1 MNQLLILIVTL
12 IFSNQHQ
19 GSSFRTEGAK
29 PIDTVKIVGTIK
41 AQFAAIDSKRKLYAL
56 YEPRVKED
64 GILLTGFYEGTVLKM
79 INTIYYTES
88 SRTESDLYVNE
99 TGIFFIYSKVFEYMS
114 PLSVDPKGT
123 TKSITENWY
132 YFNNEE
138 MIKWVSAKKVKPAGS
153 EEFIL
158 KKDAFKAEFKK
169 TKNLF
174 SDFTV
179 LRKVR

>member
-1 MNQLLILIVTL
+1 MTQILLL
-12 IFSNQHQ
+12 IFSLVFSNPHPNT
-19 GSSFRTEGAK
+19 SFRIEGTN
-29 PIDTVKIVGTIK
+29 PIDTVKAVGAIK
-41 AQFAAIDSKRKLYAL
+41 IQFAAIDSKRKLYTL

-88 SRTESDLYVNE
+88 GRTESDMYVNE

-158 KKDAFKAEFKK
+158 KKDAFKVEFKK
-169 TKNLF
+169 TKGLF
-174 SDFTV
+174 SDFNA

>member
-1 MNQLLILIVTL
+1 MNQLFVLFFSLL
-12 IFSNQHQ
+12 FSNPHPDT
-19 GSSFRTEGAK
+19 SFRNAGAN
-29 PIDTVKIVGTIK
+29 PIDTVKVVGAIK
-41 AQFAAIDSKRKLYAL
+41 IQFAAIDSKRKLYTL
-56 YEPRVKED
+56 YEPKVKED

-79 INTIYYTES
+79 INAIYYTES
-88 SRTESDLYVNE
+88 GRTESDMYVNE

-153 EEFIL
+153 GEFIL
-158 KKDAFKAEFKK
+158 KKDALKEELKK

-174 SDFTV
+174 SDFTI